1 VDWQKGDALHPQTFT
16 HLFPGVDGI
25 VHTLG
30 SLLENNSYKNALKE
44 NNIPALLGSLFQSA
58 TSDFGGP
65 LEQERNNNTSYEVI
79 NRDSG
84 EYFTFPETRNLSGS
98 II

>member
-1 VDWQKGDALHPQTFT
+1 M
-16 HLFPGVDGI
+16 

-30 SLLENNSYKNALKE
+30 SLLENSSYKNSLKE
-44 NNIPALLGSLFQSA
+44 NNILTLLGSLFQSV

-65 LEQERNNNTSYEVI
+65 LEQERDSNTSYKVI

-84 EYFTFPETRNLSGS
+84 EKLHFQIPEFYLVPLF
-98 II
+98 IDMHFI

>member
-1 VDWQKGDALHPQTFT
+1 M
-16 HLFPGVDGI
+16 

-30 SLLENNSYKNALKE
+30 SLLENSSYKNSLKE

-58 TSDFGGP
+58 TSNFGGP
-65 LEQERNNNTSYEVI
+65 LEQERESNTSYKVI

-84 EYFTFPETRNLSGS
+84 EKIAFPVTRNIPGS
-98 II
+98 VI

>member
-1 VDWQKGDALHPQTFT
+1 M
-16 HLFPGVDGI
+16 

-30 SLLENNSYKNALKE
+30 SLLENSSYKNFLKE
-44 NNIPALLGSLFQSA
+44 NNIPALLRSLFQSA
-58 TSDFGGP
+58 TSDSGGP
-65 LEQERNNNTSYEVI
+65 LEQERDSNTSYKVI

-84 EYFTFPETRNLSGS
+84 EDFTFSEIRNLSGS

>member
-1 VDWQKGDALHPQTFT
+1 M
-16 HLFPGVDGI
+16 

-30 SLLENNSYKNALKE
+30 SLLENSSYKNSLKE
-44 NNIPALLGSLFQSA
+44 NNILALLGSLFQSA

-65 LEQERNNNTSYEVI
+65 LEQERDSNTSYKAI

-84 EYFTFPETRNLSGS
+84 EELHFQIPEFYLVPLFNDMHF
-98 II
+98 I

>member
-1 VDWQKGDALHPQTFT
+1 MLHPQTFT
-16 HLFPGVDGI
+16 HIFPEVDGV

-30 SLLENNSYKNALKE
+30 SLLENSSYKNSLKE
-44 NNIPALLGSLFQSA
+44 SSILALLGSLFQSA
-58 TSDFGGP
+58 TSNFGGP
-65 LEQERNNNTSYEVI
+65 LEQGRDSNASYEVI

-84 EYFTFPETRNLSGS
+84 EDFAFRETRNPSGS